1 MCDIMLSRKKD
12 MGDSFG
18 HIVGSVKLSVSSA
31 PKEWTFGLEGEDVRA
46 QKPIASEII
55 INYQLSIINYLLSL
69 RWIVC
74 LDGMNVMSKVDI
86 DQKTEDSRSPYLWRN
101 TNYLKILAAN
111 FMLYFSFMLL
121 TPLLPLYLKDTFGA
135 DKDMIGFV
143 LSGYTLMCLLVR
155 PFSGY
160 IVDSFPRKM
169 VLLVCNFLFFLLF
182 GGYLVAGSITA
193 FAIFRTLHGAPFGA
207 TTVSAST
214 VAIDVLHPSRRG
226 EGIGYYGLS
235 NNLATAIGPTVA
247 IYLLHAF
254 DSYTL
259 LFWISIITSFIG
271 VLLETTIKTPSK
283 PIGRQA
289 CKGGDSDTVGA
300 AARSWGGLDRFFL
313 LKGWSEGLTMACFAF
328 SYGVLSTYLAI
339 YGQEELGIT
348 SGSGTFFTLL
358 ASGLML
364 SRLTGAKG
372 LKRGEVAK
380 NATEGICVSFFGYL
394 LFAAVHSEWAFYASA
409 LIIGLGNGHM
419 YPAFQTMF
427 INLAPHTQRGT
438 ANSTILTSWDVGF
451 GIGVLL
457 GGFLAEN
464 ISYHSAFW
472 AAWIV
477 NAMGAAFFFAYT
489 KHHFNRNKLR

>member
-1 MCDIMLSRKKD
+1 MNE
-12 MGDSFG
+12 
-18 HIVGSVKLSVSSA
+18 A
-31 PKEWTFGLEGEDVRA
+31 
-46 QKPIASEII
+46 EID
-55 INYQLSIINYLLSL
+55 NQN
-69 RWIVC
+69 
-74 LDGMNVMSKVDI
+74 M
-86 DQKTEDSRSPYLWRN
+86 DSRSPYLWRN

-121 TPLLPLYLKDTFGA
+121 APLLPLYLKDTFGA
-135 DKDMIGFV
+135 DKDMIGLV
-143 LSGYTLMCLLVR
+143 LSGYTLMCLMVR

-160 IVDSFPRKM
+160 VVDSFPRKM
-169 VLLVCNFLFFLLF
+169 VLLVCNFFFFLLF

-207 TTVSAST
+207 TTVAAST

-259 LFWISIITSFIG
+259 LFWISIITSLIG
-271 VLLETTIKTPSK
+271 VLLEVTIKTPSK
-283 PIGRQA
+283 PISASPEAEETIQSLPSR
-289 CKGGDSDTVGA
+289 KLRGGF
-300 AARSWGGLDRFFL
+300 DRFFL
-313 LKGWSEGLTMACFAF
+313 LKGWSEGLTMVCFAF

-380 NATEGICVSFFGYL
+380 NASEGICVSFFGYL

-457 GGFLAEN
+457 GGLLAEG

-477 NAMGAAFFFAYT
+477 NAIGAAFFFVYT
-489 KHHFNRNKLR
+489 KGHFIRNKLR

>member
-1 MCDIMLSRKKD
+1 MKTDT
-12 MGDSFG
+12 
-18 HIVGSVKLSVSSA
+18 GSN
-31 PKEWTFGLEGEDVRA
+31 TD
-46 QKPIASEII
+46 
-55 INYQLSIINYLLSL
+55 N
-69 RWIVC
+69 
-74 LDGMNVMSKVDI
+74 
-86 DQKTEDSRSPYLWRN
+86 RSPYLWRN
-101 TNYLKILAAN
+101 SNYVKVLAAN
-111 FMLYFSFMLL
+111 FLLYFSFMLL

-143 LSGYTLMCLLVR
+143 LSGYTLMCLIVR

-160 IVDSFPRKM
+160 IVDSFPRKI
-169 VLLVCNFLFFLLF
+169 VLLICNFLFFLLF
-182 GGYLVAGSITA
+182 AGYLVAGSITL
-193 FAIFRTLHGAPFGA
+193 FAIFRTLHGGPFGA
-207 TTVSAST
+207 TTVAAST

-259 LFWISIITSFIG
+259 LFWICIICSLLG
-271 VLLETTIKTPSK
+271 VLLEVTIKVPDQPRRSNAGQADTDSTA
-283 PIGRQA
+283 GESRQ
-289 CKGGDSDTVGA
+289 SML
-300 AARSWGGLDRFFL
+300 RLDRFFL
-313 LKGWSEGLTMACFAF
+313 IKGWSEGLTMACFAF

-339 YGQEELGIT
+339 YGKEELGIT
-348 SGSGTFFTLL
+348 SGSGLFFTLL

-364 SRLTGAKG
+364 SRLTGAKA
-372 LKRGEVAK
+372 LSRGEVAR

-394 LFAAVHSEWAFYASA
+394 LFAALHNAWGFYGAA
-409 LIIGLGNGHM
+409 IIIGLGNGHM
-419 YPAFQTMF
+419 YPAIQTMF

-457 GGFLAEN
+457 GGLLAEN
-464 ISYHSAFW
+464 ISYGSAFW

-477 NAMGAAFFFAYT
+477 NAMGAAFYFAYT
-489 KHHFNRNKLR
+489 RSHFNKNKLR